1 LTEHETNWHVR
12 EHDQTSSTLRG
23 IERTLVEIQET
34 LTEIKT
40 ERRVSKVAGSY
51 VIPGAVA
58 VVASYL
64 GRKLGL

>member
-1 LTEHETNWHVR
+1 MNFENDWHVR
-12 EHDQTSSTLRG
+12 EHDQTSDTLRG
-23 IERTLVEIQET
+23 IQVTLTSIQET

-58 VVASYL
+58 VAASYL